1 LVRSNCFNCK
11 LHKLKRHEYNIS
23 VESHGDSLYRFAVN
37 FLKNQEEAQDIVQD
51 VFEKL
56 WMNRDKV
63 EFEKAKSWL
72 FTCAH
77 NAMINFINKKARF
90 AKMAHEY
97 HAEKA
102 DTASFGFESKQ
113 VINHIVGI
121 LPPLQKT
128 IILLRDLEGYT
139 YEEIGDILSLNA
151 SQVKVYLFRA
161 RLKIK
166 KQLKGRNELA

>member
-1 LVRSNCFNCK
+1 M
-11 LHKLKRHEYNIS
+11 KRQEYNIS
-23 VESHGDSLYRFAVN
+23 VENHGDSLYRFAVN

-56 WMNRDKV
+56 WINRDKV
-63 EFEKAKSWL
+63 EFDKAKSWL

-77 NAMINFINKKARF
+77 NAMINFINKRARF
-90 AKMAHEY
+90 TKLSDEIQT
-97 HAEKA
+97 EKVE
-102 DTASFGFESKQ
+102 SFSFSFESKQ

-128 IILLRDLEGYT
+128 IILLRDLEGYS
-139 YEEIGDILSLNA
+139 YEEIGDILSLNP

>member
-1 LVRSNCFNCK
+1 
-11 LHKLKRHEYNIS
+11 
-23 VESHGDSLYRFAVN
+23 
-37 FLKNQEEAQDIVQD
+37 
-51 VFEKL
+51 
-56 WMNRDKV
+56 MNRDKV

-77 NAMINFINKKARF
+77 NAMINFIHKKARF
-90 AKMAHEY
+90 AKMAHEF
-97 HAEKA
+97 HSEKA
-102 DTASFGFESKQ
+102 ENASFGFESKQ

-139 YEEIGDILSLNA
+139 YEEIGDILSLSS

-166 KQLKGRNELA
+166 KQLKGRYEFA

>member
-1 LVRSNCFNCK
+1 M
-11 LHKLKRHEYNIS
+11 
-23 VESHGDSLYRFAVN
+23 
-37 FLKNQEEAQDIVQD
+37 QD

-90 AKMAHEY
+90 IKLASELQT
-97 HAEKA
+97 EKVESN
-102 DTASFGFESKQ
+102 SFSFESKQ

-121 LPPLQKT
+121 LPPIQKT
-128 IILLRDLEGYT
+128 IILLRDLEGYS
-139 YEEIGDILSLNA
+139 YEEIGDILSL
-151 SQVKVYLFRA
+151 SSSKVKVYLFRA

>member
-1 LVRSNCFNCK
+1 MKRQEFNITVEKHSN
-11 LHKLKRHEYNIS
+11 
-23 VESHGDSLYRFAVN
+23 SLLTFAVH
-37 FLKNQEEAQDIVQD
+37 FLKNKEEAQDIVQD

-56 WMNRDKV
+56 WINREKV
-63 EFEKAKSWL
+63 DTEKVKSWL

-77 NAMINFINKKARF
+77 NAMLNFINKRARLTRLSDDIQNF
-90 AKMAHEY
+90 KTEMC
-97 HAEKA
+97 
-102 DTASFGFESKQ
+102 SFSFESKQ

-121 LPPLQKT
+121 LPPVQKS
-128 IILLRDLEGYT
+128 IILLRDMEGYS
-139 YEEIGDILSLNA
+139 YEEIGDIMSLTP

>member
-1 LVRSNCFNCK
+1 M
-11 LHKLKRHEYNIS
+11 
-23 VESHGDSLYRFAVN
+23 N
-37 FLKNQEEAQDIVQD
+37 FLKNEEEAQDVVQD

-90 AKMAHEY
+90 IKLASELQT
-97 HAEKA
+97 EKVESN
-102 DTASFGFESKQ
+102 SFSFESKQ

-121 LPPLQKT
+121 LPPIQKT
-128 IILLRDLEGYT
+128 IILLRDLEGYS
-139 YEEIGDILSLNA
+139 YEEIGDILSLSS

>member
-1 LVRSNCFNCK
+1 MKRQEFNITVENHSN
-11 LHKLKRHEYNIS
+11 
-23 VESHGDSLYRFAVN
+23 SLYRFAAH

-56 WMNRDKV
+56 WINREKV
-63 EFEKAKSWL
+63 ETEKVKSWL

-77 NAMINFINKKARF
+77 NAMLNFIKKKAR
-90 AKMAHEY
+90 MVRLTDEVH
-97 HAEKA
+97 
-102 DTASFGFESKQ
+102 FESSENSKFSFESTQ

-121 LPPLQKT
+121 LPPVQKT
-128 IILLRDLEGYT
+128 IILLRDLEGYS
-139 YEEIGDILSLNA
+139 YEEIGDVMSLSP